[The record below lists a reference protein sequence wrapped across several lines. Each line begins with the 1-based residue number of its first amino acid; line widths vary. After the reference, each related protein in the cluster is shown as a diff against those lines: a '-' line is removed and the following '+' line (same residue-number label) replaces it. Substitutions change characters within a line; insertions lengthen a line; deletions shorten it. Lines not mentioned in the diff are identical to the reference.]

1 MGDFRARDTDRSR
14 HRALVEYAYATGRLG
29 AADRELRMTRIR
41 EAESREEL
49 DALTRDLHLYVPAP
63 HQTPV
68 ETVLADYTPLVR
80 TPRRQVVGS
89 GTTGRVA
96 GVLVAL
102 GTVVVLL
109 GVGVTALV
117 SLAGVESGSGTS
129 TASEEAPVMLTATE
143 LDAAQVRAF
152 VRAYPERFGTSR
164 ARALVIGHGSVLVD
178 VPLSG
183 ATPSSER
190 WAWDGS
196 WHQRTTA
203 APVEGPGEPV
213 DLSRLD
219 VRRLVANAEVARA
232 SLGPGGLVVRV
243 VVADR
248 GDGPRVVID
257 VRDDSGGRARLV
269 TTMGGRVVGGS
280 AA

>member
-14 HRALVEYAYATGRLG
+14 HLALVEYAYATDRLG
-29 AADRELRMTRIR
+29 AADRELRVTRIR

-49 DALTRDLHLYVPAP
+49 DALTRDLLLPVPAP
-63 HQTPV
+63 HQRPV
-68 ETVLADYTPLVR
+68 ETVLANYTPLVR
-80 TPRRQVVGS
+80 PPRRQVVS

-102 GTVVVLL
+102 GAVVVVL
-109 GVGVTALV
+109 GVGVTGLV
-117 SLAGVESGSGTS
+117 SLAGVDSGSETS
-129 TASEEAPVMLTATE
+129 TSSEQAPVMLTGTE

-164 ARALVIGHGSVLVD
+164 VHALVIGQGSVLVD
-178 VPLSG
+178 VPLSE
-183 ATPSSER
+183 APPSSER

-203 APVEGPGEPV
+203 APVDGPGAPV

-248 GDGPRVVID
+248 GDGPRVMID
-257 VRDDSGGRARLV
+257 VRGDSGERARLV
-269 TTMGGRVVGGS
+269 TTMSGRVVGGS